1 MDTKRGDLF
10 LGAYLNDEG
19 DREETLTLEAPDL
32 TTHGVIVGMTGSG
45 KTGLAV
51 GLLEEALLSG
61 IPCLVIDPK
70 GDMGNLL
77 LNFPEFRGEDFR
89 PWIDEG
95 SARREGLTPEE
106 LAARTADQW
115 REGLASWEI
124 TGERLRQ
131 LGDAAQLTIYTPGS
145 QSGTPINVL
154 GSLGAPPADTDIE
167 TLRAEIEGLVSSLLV
182 LAGIESDPISGPEH
196 ILLANLVETA
206 WNEGRLL
213 DLAGLIGSI
222 PKPPFRKLGVFELDA
237 FFPEKQR
244 MALAMKLNGLIA
256 SPSFAAWLEGEP
268 LSIGDMLTK
277 GGPRGAIFYL
287 AHLSDSERQ
296 FFVTLLLSKMVTWVR
311 GLPGSSDLRA
321 LVYMDEA
328 FGFCPP
334 TAEPPSKKPILTM
347 AKQAR
352 AFGVGMVLATQNPVD
367 LDYKVMSNAG
377 IWMIGRL
384 QTERD
389 KARILE
395 ALESARG
402 DTALDELDKRI
413 SALDKRQFVLHTT
426 RGKPARVF
434 TSRWAMSYLAGPLT
448 KDQVAR
454 LAPNAAKT
462 AAPPSIDAPPVVE
475 EVAPAPSPAAPSAD
489 HVPIAPAVP
498 ASIPVAYL
506 DPAAS
511 WGPFVGALA
520 GGINY
525 RPIAAATVDLLYDDT
540 AAGIS
545 HVETYEA
552 VIDPLGHSWDPAA
565 VKPVDHDSR
574 DFITEAPVGAVY
586 QIPNGPIDK
595 AQFWKTLSSNLVGH
609 LVSQRGLTIW
619 RNPGLK
625 LYGRAGELESEFR
638 ARCIAKANDETDK
651 AIAALRDKYQLR
663 IDRTRDQV
671 AVARRRADDIAA
683 DVSSRKQQEI
693 MSGAGDLLG
702 ALLGGRQRSA
712 VSKAASRRSQTKRA
726 EVRLDTAEGSVDAKL
741 AALADLEADLADD
754 VLAITNEFD
763 DKAAF
768 IEQLEIPLEKV
779 DVRVTEVRLVW
790 VPT

>member
-1 MDTKRGDLF
+1 
-10 LGAYLNDEG
+10 A
-19 DREETLTLEAPDL
+19 
-32 TTHGVIVGMTGSG
+32 
-45 KTGLAV
+45 
-51 GLLEEALLSG
+51 
-61 IPCLVIDPK
+61 
-70 GDMGNLL
+70 
-77 LNFPEFRGEDFR
+77 
-89 PWIDEG
+89 
-95 SARREGLTPEE
+95 
-106 LAARTADQW
+106 
-115 REGLASWEI
+115 
-124 TGERLRQ
+124 
-131 LGDAAQLTIYTPGS
+131 
-145 QSGTPINVL
+145 
-154 GSLGAPPADTDIE
+154 
-167 TLRAEIEGLVSSLLV
+167 
-182 LAGIESDPISGPEH
+182 
-196 ILLANLVETA
+196 
-206 WNEGRLL
+206 
-213 DLAGLIGSI
+213 
-222 PKPPFRKLGVFELDA
+222 
-237 FFPEKQR
+237 
-244 MALAMKLNGLIA
+244 
-256 SPSFAAWLEGEP
+256 GEP
-268 LSIGDMLTK
+268 LSIGNMLTK

-377 IWMIGRL
+377 TWMIGRL

-402 DTALDELDKRI
+402 DTALDELNKRI

-462 AAPPSIDAPPVVE
+462 AVPPSVDAPPAVE
-475 EVAPAPSPAAPSAD
+475 EVAPAPFPAHAPSAD
-489 HVPIAPAVP
+489 HVPIAPVVA
-498 ASIPVAYL
+498 ASIPVVYL
-506 DPAAS
+506 DPAAP
-511 WGPFVGALA
+511 WGSVVGALA
-520 GGINY
+520 SGVNY
-525 RPIAAATVDLLYDDT
+525 RPIAAATVNLLYDDT
-540 AAGIS
+540 AAGVS

-574 DFITEAPVGAVY
+574 DFITETPVGAVY

-595 AQFWKTLSSNLVGH
+595 AQFRKTLSSNLVAH
-609 LVSQRGLTIW
+609 LVSQRRLAIW

-638 ARCIAKANDETDK
+638 ARCIARANEETDK

-693 MSGAGDLLG
+693 MSGAGDL
-702 ALLGGRQRSA
+702 
-712 VSKAASRRSQTKRA
+712 
-726 EVRLDTAEGSVDAKL
+726 
-741 AALADLEADLADD
+741 
-754 VLAITNEFD
+754 
-763 DKAAF
+763 
-768 IEQLEIPLEKV
+768 
-779 DVRVTEVRLVW
+779 
-790 VPT
+790 